1 MVSEKKGGYMKAQDF
16 LETILGD
23 GAGYATIVTKDA
35 RGIPTIQKF
44 FSYPDEI
51 EEMAEYAIEH
61 KNEDVYFSP
70 IVYYE
75 QRRIR
80 ENAKS
85 VSVVYADADTCNPAN
100 FRITPSIIV
109 ETSKDRWHAYW
120 VLTAPYEPQRVAML
134 AKQVAYAHRDQGCDV
149 SGWNPTKLLRVPET
163 SNLKYGAGQPVTAK
177 TNGTVYTIE
186 EIEEAYSDVTVDKVL
201 DIVAVPLPENI
212 PAVMTALAKVSSN
225 TEVLSLYIDVPTP
238 NADLSRMLWKLEMEL
253 FRQGLTDEEVFVIC
267 KHAKCNKYHST
278 SRAPRADAD
287 GDLWRE
293 IQRAKQSVGNPS
305 RGSDIIEFDEL
316 PEEDISKIDFLSVD
330 ERQIVEQNPTFVDK
344 YVSWAQKKTDGAVE
358 YQIAGA
364 FTVLSAAFSEIG
376 CAAPKY
382 GKMGLNLWFMLLG
395 ETTRSRKST
404 SRSLMLRMIGAYE
417 KFAGYQIDIGS
428 NATGEALVKHLSSRD
443 KLTSMFHRDEAQG
456 LFREFVTKT
465 YMAAA
470 ADQYTELYDGK
481 VPVMLRSTG
490 ASSGVKAV
498 QTERAETNFIMYLM
512 GITSKVAEILTVD
525 YFRSGFL
532 ARFIYVVA
540 DAPERSRESED
551 LEQATE
557 YDTFVRDEEM
567 EALIYSVYQSSLWWQ
582 KKGGVFP
589 RPIFLTES
597 ALDRFNAFK
606 WEMGNF
612 TTGHSNE
619 ESIEPS
625 RQRLALSVWKCAVL
639 LALYDRCEEVTDT
652 HMLIA
657 IHYAE
662 NWFTNLVR
670 MAGAISASEWQ
681 RDVDNLEA
689 VIAQKGGRMRYE
701 EAYKKFSNKRK
712 REFDEMLQALQSQA
726 RLKTFTENNKIF
738 LELI

>member
-1 MVSEKKGGYMKAQDF
+1 VNTKDF
-16 LETILGD
+16 LETILGAS
-23 GAGYATIVTKDA
+23 AGYATIVTKDA
-35 RGIPTIQKF
+35 KGVPTVQKF
-44 FSYPDEI
+44 FSYPDELD
-51 EEMAEYAIEH
+51 EMAEYAIAH
-61 KNEDVYFSP
+61 KEEDVYFSP

-85 VSVVYADADTCNPAN
+85 VAVIYADADTCNPTN
-100 FRITPSIIV
+100 FRIEPSVVV
-109 ETSKDRWHAYW
+109 ETSKDRWHTYW
-120 VLTAPYEPQRVAML
+120 ILDASSEPNRVAML
-134 AKQVAYAHRDQGCDV
+134 AKQIAYAHRDQGCDV
-149 SGWNPTKLLRVPET
+149 SGWNPTKLLRVSDT
-163 SNLKYGAGQPVTAK
+163 SNLKYDASQPVTAV
-177 TNGTVYTIE
+177 TNGLIYSIE
-186 EIEEAYSDVTVDKVL
+186 EIEKAYADVVVDKVL
-201 DIVAVPLPENI
+201 EPSNDPLPEVTTD
-212 PAVMTALAKVSSN
+212 VMSVLAKISSN
-225 TEVLSLYIDVPTP
+225 KEILSLYIDEPTP
-238 NADLSRMLWKLEMEL
+238 NADLSKMLWKMEMEL
-253 FRQGLTDEEVFVIC
+253 FRQGITAEEVFVVA
-267 KHAKCNKYHST
+267 KHAKCNKYHSPN
-278 SRAPRADAD
+278 RPRRFDAD

-293 IQRAKQSVGNPS
+293 VLRARDSFIANSANSEPLE
-305 RGSDIIEFDEL
+305 DAEADE
-316 PEEDISKIDFLSVD
+316 ETRKVDFLSVE
-330 ERQIVEQNPTFVDK
+330 EREYVANNRTFIDD
-344 YVSWAQKKTDGAVE
+344 YIDWAQRKTDGAVD

-364 FTVLSAAFSEIG
+364 FTILSSAFSDIG

-404 SRSLMLRMIGAYE
+404 SRNLMLRMLTAYE
-417 KFAGYQIDIGS
+417 KFVGYQIDIGS
-428 NATGEALVKHLSSRD
+428 NATGEALVKHLSGRD
-443 KLTSMFHRDEAQG
+443 KLTSLFHRDEVQG

-490 ASSGVKAV
+490 AQNGVKAL

-551 LEQATE
+551 LAQANE
-557 YDTFVRDEEM
+557 YETIVRDEEM
-567 EALIYSVYQSSLWWQ
+567 ERIIRSVYDSALWWQ

-589 RPIFLTES
+589 RPIFLTDE
-597 ALDRFNAFK
+597 ALSRFNAFK

-612 TTGHSNE
+612 TNGHPNE

-625 RQRLALSVWKCAVL
+625 RQRLALSVWKCSVL
-639 LALYDRCEEVTDT
+639 LALYDRSEKVET
-652 HMLIA
+652 HHLAIA

-662 NWFTNLVR
+662 GWFKNLIR

-681 RDVDNLEA
+681 RDVDGLEA
-689 VIAQKGGRMRYE
+689 AILSKGGRMRYE

-712 REFDEMLQALQSQA
+712 REFDEMVDALRSQA
-726 RLKTFTENNKIF
+726 RLKVFVEGNKTF

>member
-1 MVSEKKGGYMKAQDF
+1 MNTKDF
-16 LETILGD
+16 LETILGAS
-23 GAGYATIVTKDA
+23 AGYATIVTKDA
-35 RGIPTIQKF
+35 KGVPTVQKF
-44 FSYPDEI
+44 FSYPDELD
-51 EEMAEYAIEH
+51 EMAEYAIAH
-61 KNEDVYFSP
+61 KEEDVYFSP

-85 VSVVYADADTCNPAN
+85 VAVIYADADTCNPTN
-100 FRITPSIIV
+100 FRIEPSVVV
-109 ETSKDRWHAYW
+109 ETSKDRWHTYW
-120 VLTAPYEPQRVAML
+120 ILDVPSEPNRVAML
-134 AKQVAYAHRDQGCDV
+134 AKQIAYAHRDQGCDV
-149 SGWNPTKLLRVPET
+149 SGWNPTKLLRVADT
-163 SNLKYGAGQPVTAK
+163 SNLKYDASQPVTAT
-177 TNGTVYTIE
+177 TNGLIYSIE
-186 EIEEAYSDVTVDKVL
+186 EIEKAYADVVVDKVL
-201 DIVAVPLPENI
+201 EPSNDPLPEVTTD
-212 PAVMTALAKVSSN
+212 VMSVLAKISSN
-225 TEVLSLYIDVPTP
+225 KEILSLYIDEPTP
-238 NADLSRMLWKLEMEL
+238 NADLSKMLWKMEMEL
-253 FRQGLTDEEVFVIC
+253 FRQGITAEEVFVVA
-267 KHAKCNKYHST
+267 KHAKCNKYHSPN
-278 SRAPRADAD
+278 RPRRFDAD

-293 IQRAKQSVGNPS
+293 VLRARDSFIANSANSEPLE
-305 RGSDIIEFDEL
+305 DAEADE
-316 PEEDISKIDFLSVD
+316 ETRKVDFLSVE
-330 ERQIVEQNPTFVDK
+330 EREYVANNRTFIDD
-344 YVSWAQKKTDGAVE
+344 YIDWAQRKTDGAVD

-364 FTVLSAAFSEIG
+364 FTILSSAFSDIG

-404 SRSLMLRMIGAYE
+404 SRNLMLRMLTAYE
-417 KFAGYQIDIGS
+417 KFVGYQIDIGS
-428 NATGEALVKHLSSRD
+428 NATGEALVKHLSGRD
-443 KLTSMFHRDEAQG
+443 KLTSLFHRDEVQG

-490 ASSGVKAV
+490 AQNGVKAL

-551 LEQATE
+551 LAQANE
-557 YDTFVRDEEM
+557 YETIVRDEEM
-567 EALIYSVYQSSLWWQ
+567 ERIIRSVYDSALWWQ

-589 RPIFLTES
+589 RPIFLTNE
-597 ALDRFNAFK
+597 ALSRFNAFK

-612 TTGHSNE
+612 TNGHPNE

-639 LALYDRCEEVTDT
+639 LALYDRSEKVET
-652 HMLIA
+652 HHLAIA

-662 NWFTNLVR
+662 GWFKNLIR

-681 RDVDNLEA
+681 RDVDGLEA
-689 VIAQKGGRMRYE
+689 AILSKGGRMRYE

-712 REFDEMLQALQSQA
+712 REFDEMVDALRSQA
-726 RLKTFTENNKIF
+726 RLKVFVEGNKTF

>member
-1 MVSEKKGGYMKAQDF
+1 MKAQDF

>member
-1 MVSEKKGGYMKAQDF
+1 METKEF
-16 LETILGD
+16 LETILGN
-23 GAGYATIVTKDA
+23 GAGYATIVTKD
-35 RGIPTIQKF
+35 GKGVPTIQKY

-51 EEMAEYAIEH
+51 DEMTDWALKHAS
-61 KNEDVYFSP
+61 EDVYFSP
-70 IVYYE
+70 IIYYE

-80 ENAKS
+80 ENAKG

-100 FRITPSIIV
+100 FRVPPTISV

-120 VLTAPYEPQRVAML
+120 VLDAEYDPQRVALL
-134 AKQVAYAHRDQGCDV
+134 AKRVAYAHREQGCDV
-149 SGWNPTKLLRVPET
+149 SGWNPTKLLRVANT
-163 SNLKYGAGQPVTAK
+163 SNLKYGESQPVTA
-177 TNGTVYTIE
+177 TSTGEIYTIE
-186 EIEEAYSDVTVDKVL
+186 ALEALYADVQVDSL
-201 DIVAVPLPENI
+201 LELANAPLPENV
-212 PAVMTALAKVSSN
+212 PEVMAILAKVSSN
-225 TEVLSLYIDVPTP
+225 REVLSLYIDEPTP
-238 NADLSRMLWKLEMEL
+238 NADLSSMLWKLEMEL
-253 FRQGLTDEEVFVIC
+253 FRQGLSREEVFAVA
-267 KHAKCNKYHST
+267 KHAKCNKYHSPN
-278 SRAPRADAD
+278 RPKRADAD

-293 IQRAKQSVGNPS
+293 VQRAESMFKASNGNSEPL
-305 RGSDIIEFDEL
+305 DIA
-316 PEEDISKIDFLSVD
+316 PEEQERQIDFLAPE
-330 ERQIVEQNPTFVDK
+330 ERALVVSEPTFIDR
-344 YVSWAQKKTDGAVE
+344 YVQWAQKKTDGAIE

-364 FTVLSAAFSEIG
+364 FTILSSAFSDIG

-404 SRSLMLRMIGAYE
+404 SRSLMLRMLTAYE
-417 KFAGYQIDIGS
+417 KYAGYQIDIGS
-428 NATGEALVKHLSSRD
+428 NATGEALVKHLSGRD
-443 KLTSMFHRDEAQG
+443 KMTSLFHRDEVQG

-551 LEQATE
+551 LAQATE
-557 YDTFVRDEEM
+557 TDSFMRDDEM
-567 EALIYSVYQSSLWWQ
+567 ESLVRSVYDSALWWQ

-589 RPIFLTES
+589 RPVFLSDE
-597 ALDRFNAFK
+597 ALARFNKFK

-612 TTGHSNE
+612 TEGHPNE

-625 RQRLALSVWKCAVL
+625 RQRLALSAWKCAVL
-639 LALYDRCEEVTDT
+639 LAMYDRSETVEEK
-652 HMLIA
+652 HMLMA

-662 NWFTNLVR
+662 EWFKNLVR

-681 RDVDNLEA
+681 RDVDSLEA
-689 VIAQKGGRMRYE
+689 LIVNKGGRIRYE
-701 EAYKKFSNKRK
+701 EAYKKFGNKRK
-712 REFDEMLQALQSQA
+712 REFDEMVDALKSQA
-726 RLKTFTENNKIF
+726 RVKVFAEGNKTF
-738 LELI
+738 LELM

>member
-1 MVSEKKGGYMKAQDF
+1 VNTKDF
-16 LETILGD
+16 LETILGAS
-23 GAGYATIVTKDA
+23 AGYATIVTKDA
-35 RGIPTIQKF
+35 KGVPTVQKF
-44 FSYPDEI
+44 FSYPDELD
-51 EEMAEYAIEH
+51 EMAEYAIAH
-61 KNEDVYFSP
+61 KEEDVYFSP

-85 VSVVYADADTCNPAN
+85 VAVIYADADTCNPAN
-100 FRITPSIIV
+100 FRIEPSVVV
-109 ETSKDRWHAYW
+109 ETSKDRWHTYW
-120 VLTAPYEPQRVAML
+120 ILDASSEPNRVAML
-134 AKQVAYAHRDQGCDV
+134 AKQIAYAHRDQGCDV
-149 SGWNPTKLLRVPET
+149 SGWNPTKLLRVSDT
-163 SNLKYGAGQPVTAK
+163 SNLKYDASQPVTAV
-177 TNGTVYTIE
+177 TNGLIYSIE
-186 EIEEAYSDVTVDKVL
+186 EIEKAYADVVVDKVL
-201 DIVAVPLPENI
+201 EPSNDPLPEVTTD
-212 PAVMTALAKVSSN
+212 VMSVLAKISSN
-225 TEVLSLYIDVPTP
+225 KEILSLYIDEPTP
-238 NADLSRMLWKLEMEL
+238 NADLSKMLWKMEMEL
-253 FRQGLTDEEVFVIC
+253 FRQGITAEEVFVVA
-267 KHAKCNKYHST
+267 KHAKCNKYHSPN
-278 SRAPRADAD
+278 RPRRFDAD

-293 IQRAKQSVGNPS
+293 VLRARDSFIANSANSEPLE
-305 RGSDIIEFDEL
+305 DAEADE
-316 PEEDISKIDFLSVD
+316 ETRKVDFLSVE
-330 ERQIVEQNPTFVDK
+330 EREYVANNRTFIDD
-344 YVSWAQKKTDGAVE
+344 YIDWAQRKTDGAVD

-364 FTVLSAAFSEIG
+364 FTILSSAFSDIG

-404 SRSLMLRMIGAYE
+404 SRNLMLRMLTAYE
-417 KFAGYQIDIGS
+417 KFVGYQIDIGS
-428 NATGEALVKHLSSRD
+428 NATGEALVKHLSGRD
-443 KLTSMFHRDEAQG
+443 KLTSLFHRDEVQG

-490 ASSGVKAV
+490 AQNGVKAL

-551 LEQATE
+551 LAQANE
-557 YDTFVRDEEM
+557 YETIVRDEEM
-567 EALIYSVYQSSLWWQ
+567 ERIIRSVYDSALWWQ

-589 RPIFLTES
+589 RPIFLTDE
-597 ALDRFNAFK
+597 ALSRFNAFK

-612 TTGHSNE
+612 TNGHPNE

-625 RQRLALSVWKCAVL
+625 RQRLALSVWKCSVL
-639 LALYDRCEEVTDT
+639 LALYDRSEKVET
-652 HMLIA
+652 HHLAIA

-662 NWFTNLVR
+662 GWFKNLIR

-681 RDVDNLEA
+681 RDVDGLEA
-689 VIAQKGGRMRYE
+689 AILSKGGRMRYE

-712 REFDEMLQALQSQA
+712 REFDEMVDALRSQA
-726 RLKTFTENNKIF
+726 RLKVFVEGNKTF

>member
-1 MVSEKKGGYMKAQDF
+1 MNTKDF

-23 GAGYATIVTKDA
+23 SAGYATIVTKDA
-35 RGIPTIQKF
+35 KGVPTVQKF
-44 FSYPDEI
+44 FSYPDEL
-51 EEMAEYAIEH
+51 EEMAEYAIAH
-61 KNEDVYFSP
+61 KEEDVYFSP
-70 IVYYE
+70 ILYYE

-85 VSVVYADADTCNPAN
+85 VAVVYSDADTCNPEN
-100 FRITPSIIV
+100 FRVAPSVVV

-120 VLTAPYEPQRVAML
+120 VLDASSEPNRVAML
-134 AKQVAYAHRDQGCDV
+134 AKQIAYAHREQGCDV
-149 SGWNPTKLLRVPET
+149 SGWNPTKLLRVADT
-163 SNLKYGAGQPVTAK
+163 SNLKYDASQPVTA
-177 TNGTVYTIE
+177 TTTGVIYSIE
-186 EIEEAYSDVTVDKVL
+186 EIEKAYADVTVDKVIEPSN
-201 DIVAVPLPENI
+201 DPLPEI
-212 PAVMTALAKVSSN
+212 TSDVMSVLAKISSN
-225 TEVLSLYIDVPTP
+225 KEVLSLYIDEPTP
-238 NADLSRMLWKLEMEL
+238 NADLSKMLWKMEMEL
-253 FRQGLTDEEVFVIC
+253 FRQGLTAEEVFVVA
-267 KHAKCNKYHST
+267 KHAKCNKYHSPN
-278 SRAPRADAD
+278 RPRRFDAD

-293 IQRAKQSVGNPS
+293 VLRARDSFIANSANSEP
-305 RGSDIIEFDEL
+305 L
-316 PEEDISKIDFLSVD
+316 EDIDADEETRKVDFLSTEEREYVANTRTFIDDYVD
-330 ERQIVEQNPTFVDK
+330 
-344 YVSWAQKKTDGAVE
+344 WAQKKTDGAVE

-364 FTVLSAAFSEIG
+364 FTILSSAFSDIG

-404 SRSLMLRMIGAYE
+404 SRNLMLRMLTAYE
-417 KFAGYQIDIGS
+417 KFVGYQIDIGS
-428 NATGEALVKHLSSRD
+428 NATGEALVKHLSGRD
-443 KLTSMFHRDEAQG
+443 KMTSLFHRDEVQG

-490 ASSGVKAV
+490 AQNGVKAL

-551 LEQATE
+551 LAQASEHETI
-557 YDTFVRDEEM
+557 VRDDEM
-567 EALIYSVYQSSLWWQ
+567 ERIIRSVYDSALWWQ

-589 RPIFLTES
+589 RPIFLTDE
-597 ALDRFNAFK
+597 ALSRFNAFK
-606 WEMGNF
+606 WEMGSF
-612 TTGHSNE
+612 TNGHPNE

-639 LALYDRCEEVTDT
+639 LALYDRSEKVETT
-652 HMLIA
+652 HLAIA

-662 NWFTNLVR
+662 GWFKNLIR

-681 RDVDNLEA
+681 RDVDGLEA
-689 VIAQKGGRMRYE
+689 VILSKGGRMRYE

-712 REFDEMLQALQSQA
+712 REFDEMVDALRSQA
-726 RLKTFTENNKIF
+726 RLKVFVEGNKTF